1 MYIKK
6 KPSAIGWSP
15 VYLLVASRASQGN
28 TSLFVNLAGEIA
40 VSNLMP
46 LGVRKWPIVINAPAS
61 EGGGENDRIITTFA
75 RSALLTRKSP
85 IISPKKTKR
94 N

>member
-1 MYIKK
+1 M
-6 KPSAIGWSP
+6 
-15 VYLLVASRASQGN
+15 ASCDKR
-28 TSLFVNLAGEIA
+28 
-40 VSNLMP
+40 
-46 LGVRKWPIVINAPAS
+46 PAS

-85 IISPKKTKR
+85 IISPNKTKR

>member
-1 MYIKK
+1 MECWLDIYIKK
-6 KPSAIGWSP
+6 KTSAIGWSP

-46 LGVRKWPIVINAPAS
+46 LGVRKWPIVINALQVRA
-61 EGGGENDRIITTFA
+61 GGKMTG
-75 RSALLTRKSP
+75 LSP
-85 IISPKKTKR
+85 HLPDLR
-94 N
+94 F